1 MVETNTISHLK
12 ELNLW
17 FLLSLRDSA
26 MRDIDVA
33 CAEFGVTREFAKFVV
48 DLPISQVQRV
58 ANTDKVIFKPS
69 IDAEALA
76 ALALLPDSNRRA
88 FAAIAGT

>member
-1 MVETNTISHLK
+1 
-12 ELNLW
+12 
-17 FLLSLRDSA
+17 

-69 IDAEALA
+69 VI
-76 ALALLPDSNRRA
+76 LPDPEVQ
-88 FAAIAGT
+88 